1 MQIALNMRR
10 RKEHLSEANSFRY
23 FLSDKVCI
31 NNLRKEKLDS
41 LWRSTPWLHC
51 CDCCQNI
58 GDALDD
64 HLFEVLLHR
73 MFNFTHISGMY
84 FFNYAQ
90 IWIFRFLY
98 VRILKDLHICSSSGF
113 VIQVLGNICAQDE
126 SGKSLI
132 LQVVLQNAMKFGFAT
147 SVIYPWRLI
156 VSDNF

>member
-23 FLSDKVCI
+23 FLSYKVCT

-41 LWRSTPWLHC
+41 LWRSTPWLYC

-84 FFNYAQ
+84 FFLTMHKFGSLDFCTYE
-90 IWIFRFLY
+90 FL
-98 VRILKDLHICSSSGF
+98 RIYISARHQALSNKCQAISALRTNLRVSHSSGCSLECNEISSS
-113 VIQVLGNICAQDE
+113 IQLFFETLGDAE
-126 SGKSLI
+126 
-132 LQVVLQNAMKFGFAT
+132 FE
-147 SVIYPWRLI
+147 
-156 VSDNF
+156 